1 MQQPERIL
9 PQVVGD
15 EPTEVRKAV
24 DHLRV
29 KKAEKNIMRTFK
41 IICIAVLLALAAVF
55 TYQNTAVMQINFLF
69 WSVSMSAC
77 LMLLITL
84 FLGIIIGLLLSLL
97 NVRRKARKKSIQIQS
112 VQ

>member
-1 MQQPERIL
+1 
-9 PQVVGD
+9 
-15 EPTEVRKAV
+15 
-24 DHLRV
+24 
-29 KKAEKNIMRTFK
+29 MRTFK
-41 IICIAVLLALAAVF
+41 IICIVILIAFAAVF

-84 FLGIIIGLLLSLL
+84 FSGIIMGILLSLL
-97 NVRRKARKKSIQIQS
+97 NVRRKARKKSIQTKA

>member
-1 MQQPERIL
+1 MPEPERIL
-9 PQVVGD
+9 PRVVGD
-15 EPTEVRKAV
+15 EPTEARKAV

-41 IICIAVLLALAAVF
+41 IICIALLLALAAVF
-55 TYQNTAVMQINFLF
+55 TYQNTAVMHINVLF

-84 FLGIIIGLLLSLL
+84 FSGIIVGILLSLL
-97 NVRRKARKKSIQIQS
+97 NVRRKARKKSIQTKT

>member
-1 MQQPERIL
+1 
-9 PQVVGD
+9 
-15 EPTEVRKAV
+15 
-24 DHLRV
+24 
-29 KKAEKNIMRTFK
+29 MRTFK
-41 IICIAVLLALAAVF
+41 IICIVILIAFAAVF

-84 FLGIIIGLLLSLL
+84 FWRLIMGLLLPFL
-97 NVRRKARKKSIQIQS
+97 NVRRKVRKKSLQIKS

>member
-1 MQQPERIL
+1 MPEPERIL
-9 PQVVGD
+9 PRVVGD
-15 EPTEVRKAV
+15 EPTEARKAV

-41 IICIAVLLALAAVF
+41 IICIALLLALAAVF
-55 TYQNTAVMQINFLF
+55 TYQNTAVMQLNFLF

-84 FLGIIIGLLLSLL
+84 FSGIIIGLLLSLF
-97 NVRRKARKKSIQIQS
+97 NTRRKSRKAKESI
-112 VQ
+112 